1 MDDGGVH
8 EQEQVATD
16 ISRGIVKCMVPKD
29 LRALFWDV
37 NAATFD
43 PAAYPDYTIFRV
55 LEYGDVDAVEW
66 LRGLFPEDEIR
77 RVLRFERRLSPKSAT
92 FWALVYG
99 IPTDEIAAL
108 RAPNST
114 VLKNA

>member
-8 EQEQVATD
+8 KQEQVATD
-16 ISRGIVKCMVPKD
+16 TSRGIVKCMVPKD

-66 LRGLFPEDEIR
+66 LLLFPEDEIR
-77 RVLRFERRLSPKSAT
+77 RVLRLEPAAFP
-92 FWALVYG
+92 
-99 IPTDEIAAL
+99 EI
-108 RAPNST
+108 RD
-114 VLKNA
+114 VLGAGV